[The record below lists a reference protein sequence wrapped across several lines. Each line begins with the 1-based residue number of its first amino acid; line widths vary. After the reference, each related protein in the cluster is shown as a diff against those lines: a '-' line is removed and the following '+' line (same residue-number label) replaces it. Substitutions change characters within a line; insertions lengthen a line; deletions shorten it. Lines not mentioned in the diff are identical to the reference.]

1 MPRESFYNPDS
12 TENEKPDFAYADAFA
27 VEWAPDGNYSL
38 PGNPDSE
45 AVLVLAGVY
54 MDESAV
60 RRLQAVLR
68 RALRKG
74 KGHYN
79 DIHWVL
85 TTGDIVVQNPTDLE
99 GNLARVAE
107 NAKRRAQHGL

>member
-1 MPRESFYNPDS
+1 MPKESFYNPDI

-38 PGNPDSE
+38 PGNPDGE
-45 AVLVLAGVY
+45 AILVLAGVY
-54 MDESAV
+54 MDEPAV

-74 KGHYN
+74 KEHY
-79 DIHWVL
+79 DDVHW
-85 TTGDIVVQNPTDLE
+85 TIGGIVMPTDLE
-99 GNLARVAE
+99 GNLARIAE